1 MRVPAD
7 PEAELETP
15 TRQILQARDVLCG
28 EDRVAERGDQ
38 DAGRELDARRAA
50 GDLVERRQPG
60 RAVEAARGQQML
72 DDPQGLEALRLRPL
86 GEIAQPRRPGIIEI
100 GKREARQ
107 DQPEPHLLSS
117 QLLRFRSTLGRSPG
131 RETAMTEFSY
141 DHVHLRSPDPEATA
155 RYYERMFGA
164 EIIKSIQSDG
174 RERVD
179 MSLGGVMMFI
189 AKVDPDASLS
199 EKPAGSYV
207 GLDHLGLRVR
217 DIDRVCDELKA
228 KGAEFTVEP
237 KTIRPGVR
245 IAFVRGP
252 QNVLIEIL
260 DRDA

>member
-1 MRVPAD
+1 
-7 PEAELETP
+7 
-15 TRQILQARDVLCG
+15 
-28 EDRVAERGDQ
+28 
-38 DAGRELDARRAA
+38 
-50 GDLVERRQPG
+50 
-60 RAVEAARGQQML
+60 
-72 DDPQGLEALRLRPL
+72 
-86 GEIAQPRRPGIIEI
+86 
-100 GKREARQ
+100 
-107 DQPEPHLLSS
+107 
-117 QLLRFRSTLGRSPG
+117 
-131 RETAMTEFSY
+131 MTEFSY
-141 DHVHLRSPDPEATA
+141 DHVHLRSPDPEETA

-189 AKVDPDASLS
+189 AKVDPDASLA

-217 DIDRVCDELKA
+217 DIDRVCDELKS

-260 DRDA
+260 DRDV